1 MKIKELK
8 ELVDKAYEK
17 GKDCDVEVWLHL
29 DDDTEVFGEIER
41 IGQFNIVPDMTIT
54 FKTNEKKVFGSEP
67 LTEEQ
72 LNYKNRYE
80 KLQKKINEALGILTE
95 VE

>member
-1 MKIKELK
+1 MKIIELK

-29 DDDTEVFGEIER
+29 DDDEEVMGEIES
-41 IGQFNIVPDMTIT
+41 IGQFDLVPDMTIT
-54 FKTNEKKVFGSEP
+54 FKTNEGKVFGSEP

-80 KLQKKINEALGILTE
+80 KLKKKICKVSEIL
-95 VE
+95 VEEE